1 MEYLLQHGA
10 DVHAKDDGEYFVI
23 LKIFVT
29 MIKFLPGY
37 FSLCFIVEC
46 LCVWYMCIIVLKV
59 ENSCYILKNYQ

>member
-23 LKIFVT
+23 LNVYLSVFT
-29 MIKFLPGY
+29 MTNFCL
-37 FSLCFIVEC
+37 LFIVEC